1 MYTED
6 DILTNVQQI
15 NNILND
21 NHFLQL
27 KNNINNAPISRKD
40 IFKNNNSFYIDLFND
55 NYVTDIIFNAIK
67 NKFNYNGNLE
77 DVFCN
82 IQTHTDNQ
90 KYKVFSEELNYTI
103 FSLDINQSSS
113 TYNINL
119 ENILHIIKD
128 KCDNQQD
135 NQPDNQ
141 HDKKNIINTNL
152 HQDLAFTSNDTL
164 LFPTNYNTTELKRE
178 FYCEKQNFMDS
189 QGYLYFIPSCE
200 YFSTGFAYEHINN
213 NCIKFPGH
221 YYHKTKTYARFNDAN
236 RISVLFI
243 CKNI

>member
-27 KNNINNAPISRKD
+27 KNIINDAPISRKD
-40 IFKNNNSFYIDLFND
+40 IFKNNNFYYINLLNN
-55 NYVTDIIFNAIK
+55 NYVTDTIFNAIK
-67 NKFNYNGNLE
+67 NKFSYNGNLE

-82 IQTHTDNQ
+82 IQSHTDNQ
-90 KYKVFSEELNYTI
+90 KYKIFSEDLNYTI

-113 TYNINL
+113 TSNINL
-119 ENILHIIKD
+119 ESILDIIKD
-128 KCDNQQD
+128 KESIKDIKSAD
-135 NQPDNQ
+135 F
-141 HDKKNIINTNL
+141 DKKNANL
-152 HQDLAFTSNDTL
+152 NQELAFTSNDTL
-164 LFPTNYNTTELKRE
+164 LLPTNYNTTQLNRE

-200 YFSTGFAYEHINN
+200 YFSTGFAYQHINN

-221 YYHKTKTYARFNDAN
+221 YFHKTKTYARFNDAN

>member
-6 DILTNVQQI
+6 DILINVQQI

-21 NHFLQL
+21 NQFLQL
-27 KNNINNAPISRKD
+27 KNIINDAPISRKD
-40 IFKNNNSFYIDLFND
+40 IFKNNNFYYINLLNN
-55 NYVTDIIFNAIK
+55 NYVTDTIFNAIK
-67 NKFNYNGNLE
+67 KKFTYNGNLE

-82 IQTHTDNQ
+82 IQSHTDNQ
-90 KYKVFSEELNYTI
+90 KYKIFSEDLNYTI

-113 TYNINL
+113 TSNINL
-119 ENILHIIKD
+119 ESILDIIKD
-128 KCDNQQD
+128 KESIKNIKSADF
-135 NQPDNQ
+135 
-141 HDKKNIINTNL
+141 DKKNANL
-152 HQDLAFTSNDTL
+152 NQELAFTSNDTL
-164 LFPTNYNTTELKRE
+164 LIPTNYNTTQINRE

-221 YYHKTKTYARFNDAN
+221 YIHKTKTYARFNDAN

-243 CKNI
+243 CKNK

>member
-1 MYTED
+1 MLYTED

-21 NHFLQL
+21 THFLQL
-27 KNNINNAPISRKD
+27 KNIINDAPISRKD
-40 IFKNNNSFYIDLFND
+40 IFKNNNFYYINLLNN
-55 NYVTDIIFNAIK
+55 NYVTDTIFNAIK
-67 NKFNYNGNLE
+67 NKFNYNGKLE

-82 IQTHTDNQ
+82 IQSHTDNQ
-90 KYKVFSEELNYTI
+90 KYKNFSEDLNYTI

-113 TYNINL
+113 TKNINL

-128 KCDNQQD
+128 KNDD
-135 NQPDNQ
+135 P
-141 HDKKNIINTNL
+141 TNL
-152 HQDLAFTSNDTL
+152 NQDFAFNSNDPL
-164 LFPTNYNTTELKRE
+164 LLPANYNITPVHRD

-221 YYHKTKTYARFNDAN
+221 YFHKTKTYARFNDAN